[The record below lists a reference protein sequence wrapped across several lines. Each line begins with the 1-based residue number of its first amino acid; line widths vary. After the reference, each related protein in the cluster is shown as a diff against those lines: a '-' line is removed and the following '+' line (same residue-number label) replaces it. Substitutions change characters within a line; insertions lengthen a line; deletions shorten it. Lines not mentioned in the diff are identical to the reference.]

1 MDEKEKTSESEKAI
15 VPRGSIGKIELW
27 GLEKDVIELRKMGLS
42 YQQIVDE
49 LYRRGAVP
57 EGEKLD
63 KYVIKRFLDK
73 VPELKTIVRGS
84 KKRIVQA
91 VSAELD
97 IIYEVSLFAAK
108 CRNLLE
114 LLEEEALENSTL
126 PNPGH
131 FKALSSEMREW
142 LKMMKEIQKEIA
154 DYNNVRTFM
163 KIVLETVKK
172 EAPQALPSI
181 LRQMQEMKSSAWF
194 DGMGE
199 GGDAE

>member
-1 MDEKEKTSESEKAI
+1 MDKENEKQI

-27 GLEKDVIELRKMGLS
+27 GLEKDVIELRKIGLS

-49 LYRRGAVP
+49 LFQRGKVP

-114 LLEEEALENSTL
+114 LLEEEALEHSTL

-172 EAPQALPSI
+172 EAPKALPSI
-181 LRQMQEMKSSAWF
+181 LRQMQEMKSASWF

-199 GGDAE
+199 DQEGEM